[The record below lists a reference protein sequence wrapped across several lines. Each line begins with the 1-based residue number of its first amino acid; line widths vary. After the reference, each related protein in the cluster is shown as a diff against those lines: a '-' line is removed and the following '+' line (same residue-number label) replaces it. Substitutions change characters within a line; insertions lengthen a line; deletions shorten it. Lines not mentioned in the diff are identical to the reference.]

1 MAIITVSQG
10 AFSGARELAR
20 RLSQEL
26 VYRLAYREDVI
37 EKTSQYGMSPARLE
51 RARRRHLGMWPQMD
65 LGWTHYLVFVRA
77 ALSKEIRDCSLIY
90 LGDNGRALLRDFPNV
105 LDVRVVADMERRI
118 ANLMERTD
126 YVINKRKAKRLIE
139 RIDEKKVRW
148 RRTIHD
154 DGRHDQS
161 EFNLMIELGQ
171 TSISEACQLI
181 RDAVERPQYQTTPK
195 SMDTVELL
203 TVAAE
208 LRARIAMKSE
218 VADDNVGVEVNDGV
232 ITVTGSVHST
242 ADLDAIKTLL
252 Y

>member
-1 MAIITVSQG
+1 MAIITVSQE
-10 AFSGARELAR
+10 AFSDARELAR
-20 RLSQEL
+20 CVSEKLGFRL
-26 VYRLAYREDVI
+26 VYREDVI
-37 EKTSQYGMSPARLE
+37 EQTSQYGMSRARLD

-77 ALSKEIRDCSLIY
+77 ALSKEIRDGSLIY

-105 LDVRVVADMERRI
+105 LNVKVVADMERRI

-126 YVINKRKAKRLIE
+126 YVVNKRKAKRLIE
-139 RIDEKKVRW
+139 RIDQKKVKW

-154 DGRHDQS
+154 DGWNDAS
-161 EFNLMIELGQ
+161 EFHLVIELGP
-171 TSISEACQLI
+171 TSISDACQLI
-181 RDAVERPQYQTTPK
+181 RDSAKRPQFQTVPK
-195 SMDTVELL
+195 SLDTVELL

-208 LRARIAMKSE
+208 LRARIAMEDE
-218 VADDNVGVEVNDGV
+218 VADENVGVGVNDGV
-232 ITVTGSVHST
+232 ITVTGSVQST

>member
-20 RLSQEL
+20 CLSETLGHRL
-26 VYRLAYREDVI
+26 VYREEVI
-37 EKTSQYGMSPARLE
+37 EKTFQYGMSRARSD

-77 ALSKEIRDCSLIY
+77 ALSKEITDGSLIY
-90 LGDNGRALLRDFPNV
+90 LGDNGRALLSDFPNV
-105 LDVRVVADMERRI
+105 LNVKVIADMERRI

-139 RIDEKKVRW
+139 RIDEKKVKW

-154 DGRHDQS
+154 HGWQDPS
-161 EFNLMIELGQ
+161 EFNLVIELGP
-171 TSISEACQLI
+171 TSISDACQLI
-181 RDAVERPQYQTTPK
+181 CDSVERPQFQNTPR
-195 SMDTVELL
+195 SLEAVELL

-208 LRARIAMKSE
+208 LRARIAMEDE
-218 VADDNVGVEVNDGV
+218 VVDNNVDVDVRDGV
-232 ITVTGSVHST
+232 ITVTGSVHTT
-242 ADLDAIKTLL
+242 ADLDAIRTLL